1 MTLDDIVEESKA
13 PTLTTQGSFTN
24 AGKVG
29 ILIKLHS
36 IKHGYHTQILH
47 MTILHNRIKDNL
59 SVSIYILKFLPGNV
73 LQESRYRE
81 YGTGT
86 KPAADMIEHRIVG
99 DVEDIILQLLQA
111 SDAHDFL
118 VGFRI
123 SEDEIAKPHVLL
135 HQTAQVHTHLLGVL
149 VHKAEAFCFCLGTV
163 ITLRTLKDK
172 GHKRVILSDIAEKLQ
187 TCIRTF
193 LTPKGI
199 CAILWFDFLFN
210 FISKSFGC
218 TFQRESG
225 ITDDSKGIIGILII
239 QFLRLFISTSQYHLR
254 TTTHTHGG
262 SMPVQGFLGEVLTLL
277 QNIIIEVRQDGAI
290 EADGILYKKN
300 HLYTSLPD
308 IMLKIH
314 LILNQL
320 DDGKNQVGITQPAE
334 DIIEDAQIL
343 VLHSLGNAMREW
355 SKNYTVNIRKLALD
369 VTGHIKGIII
379 RITWHT
385 DYQVDHS
392 RTQYLRSLLR
402 GRNLSK
408 SRRITKTK
416 FHILIIYLL
425 LDSPIIFK
433 HERIIRVS
441 YNQHIVDTT
450 HHKID
455 K

>member
-1 MTLDDIVEESKA
+1 MRILKKRTGTDGYRTLRGLEEGEEVGYQGIRQLRMQEVLQYLFIAGIAQRYRIKVVIHHECIKDVGTEHHRLRNLHGGILILVELRMTLDDIVEESKA
-13 PTLTTQGSFTN
+13 PTLTTQGSFSN

-86 KPAADMIEHRIVG
+86 KPAAHVIAADMIEHRIVG

-149 VHKAEAFCFCLGTV
+149 VYKAEAFCFCLGTV

-193 LTPKGI
+193 LTTKGI

-225 ITDDSKGIIGILII
+225 ITDDAKGIIGILII

-277 QNIIIEVRQDGAI
+277 
-290 EADGILYKKN
+290 
-300 HLYTSLPD
+300 
-308 IMLKIH
+308 
-314 LILNQL
+314 
-320 DDGKNQVGITQPAE
+320 
-334 DIIEDAQIL
+334 
-343 VLHSLGNAMREW
+343 
-355 SKNYTVNIRKLALD
+355 
-369 VTGHIKGIII
+369 
-379 RITWHT
+379 
-385 DYQVDHS
+385 
-392 RTQYLRSLLR
+392 
-402 GRNLSK
+402 
-408 SRRITKTK
+408 
-416 FHILIIYLL
+416 
-425 LDSPIIFK
+425 
-433 HERIIRVS
+433 
-441 YNQHIVDTT
+441 
-450 HHKID
+450 
-455 K
+455 